1 MALDGKPPKDIHS
14 VSPPG
19 SYLAAFFIG
28 LTLRPRSPL
37 VVYRKVCPGL
47 PGSRSAQADTG
58 QFPKK
63 MMKTRV
69 GVSVIAIK
77 NCRGYRAEV
86 LTRGTRS
93 PQKSWRYLA

>member
-1 MALDGKPPKDIHS
+1 MALDGKPPKDIYS

-47 PGSRSAQADTG
+47 PGSRSAWADTG
-58 QFPKK
+58 QLPQKVYENKGRGLNERPKK
-63 MMKTRV
+63 MACLEKIRH
-69 GVSVIAIK
+69 
-77 NCRGYRAEV
+77 R
-86 LTRGTRS
+86 
-93 PQKSWRYLA
+93 